1 MIARKGEHIMKG
13 FMHWFKSSSKMK
25 RWMFLILIGIILSCY
40 GIAEVLVMKEMSFQ
54 EVGKI
59 AIIFVIRF
67 SLYNFW
73 IDISK

>member
-1 MIARKGEHIMKG
+1 MKG

-25 RWMFLILIGIILSCY
+25 RWMFLILIGIILACY

-73 IDISK
+73 IDISEQKNIRNIS